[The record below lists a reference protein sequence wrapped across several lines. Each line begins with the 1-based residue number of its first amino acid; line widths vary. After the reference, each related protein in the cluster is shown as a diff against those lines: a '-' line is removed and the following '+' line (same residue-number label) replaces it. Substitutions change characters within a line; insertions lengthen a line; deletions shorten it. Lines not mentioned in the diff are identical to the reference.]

1 MQKLL
6 FVFMGFFLTACTQAG
21 PFVTNIS
28 RAKNGDLLIEKC
40 MIKHNAFMG
49 TVSNENCTS
58 QKI

>member
-1 MQKLL
+1 
-6 FVFMGFFLTACTQAG
+6 MGLFLTACTQAG
-21 PFVTNIS
+21 PYVTNIS

-40 MIKHNAFMG
+40 MMKHNAFMG

>member
-1 MQKLL
+1 MKKLL
-6 FVFMGFFLTACTQAG
+6 LILGGFCLSACTSAG
-21 PFVTNIS
+21 PYVTNIS

-49 TVSNENCTS
+49 TVSNENCTN